1 MMNQLFVQSKHDPT
15 NKVPLEHVEPEVS
28 DKLDGTKQLSFQC
41 LQIPETELAFDML
54 VNDNVLLIDEIEHKA
69 QRYIIVEDE
78 KKTENGV
85 SFRNVTADHM
95 YIVRLTFN
103 QVDEEI
109 SGEIDIDTAL
119 KHALKGSG
127 FSYTIMP
134 DAKGLKAKLEGFGK
148 KKSLELMNDL
158 ISAFVVELD
167 VNNDHIYV
175 YKEIK
180 KRINYKL
187 DTRANMNTISVKS
200 SLSESYTRIKGYGK
214 VKEEKDTA
222 SEETKSYDSKSGKW
236 KTNSDLNAMYAEDV
250 GQTFSFKFKGTG
262 FSVKLIKEKLGGKI
276 TFNIDKK
283 TNKTFSTYKDTGKE
297 SHVVETVDVI
307 RGLEDKEHTVVATF
321 KGKDSKNPNTKK
333 MKTGFRVSIPN
344 GNFIGLYRT
353 FKNDEKYMFPP
364 VTYIHPD
371 EKLFLVDGRPRVA
384 ETVYEDSISKKE
396 DMEKFLK
403 EKIDPYPKLTIE
415 LDFEKVYDPKLEAIE
430 DNISKGAIVPV
441 IADTAYGILFE
452 GEVRVQEIKYNPL
465 NLDLKPSVTLTN
477 YRKDIIDYQLE
488 QTVAMKK
495 QRDLIK
501 KEIAEMLEAQKS
513 IASSTQSQLNN
524 INMKVSQDLSLSYSS
539 VTKTWSIDDSSVD
552 GAEIDEI
559 GNTIDIDIGI
569 DIKPKSPRAG
579 VDFDLSLKGFTAGAT
594 VDPTNPS
601 GMNIALAK
609 GGQRISPTAT
619 DIPSGAQINI
629 SFYLDS

>member
-1 MMNQLFVQSKHDPT
+1 MNQLFVQSKHDPT
-15 NKVPLEHVEPEVS
+15 NKVPLEYVEPEVS

-41 LQIPETELAFDML
+41 LQMPETELAFDML
-54 VNDNVLLIDEIEHKA
+54 VNDNILLIDEIEHKA

-175 YKEIK
+175 FKEIK
-180 KRINYKL
+180 KRISYKL
-187 DTRANMNTISVKS
+187 DSRANMNTISVKS
-200 SLSESYTRIKGYGK
+200 SLSESFTRIKGYGK

-222 SEETKSYDSKSGKW
+222 SEETKSYDSKSAKW

-250 GQTFSFKFKGTG
+250 GQTFSFTFKGTG

-283 TNKTFSTYKDTGKE
+283 TNKTFTTYKDTGKE

-321 KGKDSKNPNTKK
+321 KGKDTKNPNTKK
-333 MKTGFRVSIPN
+333 MKTGFRVSVPN

-353 FKNDEKYMFPP
+353 FKDDEKYMFPP

-384 ETVYEDSISKKE
+384 ETVYEESISKKE
-396 DMEKFLK
+396 DMEKLLK
-403 EKIDPYPKLTIE
+403 GKIDPYPKLTIE

-430 DNISKGAIVPV
+430 DNICKGAIVPV

-465 NLDLKPSVTLTN
+465 NLDMKPSVTLTN

-513 IASSTQSQLNN
+513 IALSTQSQLNN
-524 INMKVSQDLSLSYSS
+524 INTKVSQDLSLSYSTI
-539 VTKTWSIDDSSVD
+539 TKTWSIDDSSVD

-559 GNTIDIDIGI
+559 GNTIDIDIGF

-579 VDFDLSLKGFTAGAT
+579 VDFDLSLKGITAGAT

-601 GMNIALAK
+601 GMNIVLAK
-609 GGQRISPTAT
+609 DGQRISPTAA
-619 DIPSGAQINI
+619 DIPNGAQINI

>member
-1 MMNQLFVQSKHDPT
+1 MNQLFVQSKHDPT

>member
-1 MMNQLFVQSKHDPT
+1 MNQLFVQSKHDPT

-41 LQIPETELAFDML
+41 LQMPETELAFDML
-54 VNDNVLLIDEIEHKA
+54 VNDNILLIDEIEHKA

-78 KKTENGV
+78 KRTENGV
-85 SFRNVTADHM
+85 SFRNVVADHM
-95 YIVRLTFN
+95 YIVRLTYN

-109 SGEIDIDTAL
+109 NGEIDIDTAL

-127 FSYTIMP
+127 LSFTVMS

-175 YKEIK
+175 FKEIK
-180 KRINYKL
+180 KRISYKL

-222 SEETKSYDSKSGKW
+222 SEETKSYDSKSAKW

-250 GQTFSFKFKGTG
+250 GQTFSFTFKGTG

-333 MKTGFRVSIPN
+333 MKTGFRVSVPN

-396 DMEKFLK
+396 DMEKLLK
-403 EKIDPYPKLTIE
+403 EKVDPYPKLTIE

-430 DNISKGAIVPV
+430 DNICKGAIVPV
-441 IADTAYGILFE
+441 IADTAYGILYE

-465 NLDLKPSVTLTN
+465 NLDMKPSVTLTN

-488 QTVAMKK
+488 KDVEMKR
-495 QRDLIK
+495 QRNLIK
-501 KEIAEMLEAQKS
+501 KEIAEMLEAQRS

-524 INMKVSQDLSLSYSS
+524 INTKVSQDLSLSYSS

-559 GNTIDIDIGI
+559 GNTIDIDVGI

-579 VDFDLSLKGFTAGAT
+579 VDFDLSLKGITAGVT
-594 VDPTNPS
+594 VDTTNPS
-601 GMNIALAK
+601 GMNIMLAK
-609 GGQRISPTAT
+609 DGQRISPTAA
-619 DIPSGAQINI
+619 DIPNGAQINI

>member
-1 MMNQLFVQSKHDPT
+1 MNQLFVQSKHDPT

-54 VNDNVLLIDEIEHKA
+54 VNDNILLIDEIVHKA

-78 KKTENGV
+78 KRTENGI

-127 FSYTIMP
+127 FAYTIMP

-200 SLSESYTRIKGYGK
+200 SLSESFTRIKGYGK

-222 SEETKSYDSKSGKW
+222 SEETKSYDSKSAKW

-250 GQTFSFKFKGTG
+250 GQTFSFTFKGTG

-283 TNKTFSTYKDTGKE
+283 TNKTFSTYKVTGKE

-333 MKTGFRVSIPN
+333 MKTGFRVSVPN

-371 EKLFLVDGRPRVA
+371 EKLFLIDGRPRVA

-396 DMEKFLK
+396 DMEKLLK
-403 EKIDPYPKLTIE
+403 EKVDPYPKLTIE

-430 DNISKGAIVPV
+430 DNICKGAIVPV

-465 NLDLKPSVTLTN
+465 NLDMKPSVTLTN

-513 IASSTQSQLNN
+513 IASSTQNQLNN
-524 INMKVSQDLSLSYSS
+524 INTKVSQDLSLSYSS

-559 GNTIDIDIGI
+559 GNTIDIDISF

-579 VDFDLSLKGFTAGAT
+579 VDFDLSLKGITAGAT
-594 VDPTNPS
+594 IDTTNPS
-601 GMNIALAK
+601 GMNIVLAK
-609 GGQRISPTAT
+609 DGQRISPTAA
-619 DIPSGAQINI
+619 DIPNGAQINI

>member
-1 MMNQLFVQSKHDPT
+1 MNQLFVQSKHDPT
-15 NKVPLEHVEPEVS
+15 NKVPLELVEPEVS

-41 LQIPETELAFDML
+41 LQMPETELAFDML
-54 VNDNVLLIDEIEHKA
+54 VNDNILLIDEIVHKA

-78 KKTENGV
+78 KRTENGI

-109 SGEIDIDTAL
+109 SGEIDIDTAF

-200 SLSESYTRIKGYGK
+200 SLSESFTRIKGYGK

-222 SEETKSYDSKSGKW
+222 SEDTKSYDSKTAKW

-250 GQTFSFKFKGTG
+250 GQTFSFTFKGTG

-321 KGKDSKNPNTKK
+321 KGKDNKNPNTKK
-333 MKTGFRVSIPN
+333 MKTGFRVSVPN

-371 EKLFLVDGRPRVA
+371 EKLFLIDGRPRVA

-396 DMEKFLK
+396 DMEKLLK
-403 EKIDPYPKLTIE
+403 EKVDPYPKLTIE

-430 DNISKGAIVPV
+430 DNICKGAIVPV

-465 NLDLKPSVTLTN
+465 NLDMKPSVTLTN

-513 IASSTQSQLNN
+513 IASSTQNQLNN
-524 INMKVSQDLSLSYSS
+524 INTKVSQDLSLSYSS

-559 GNTIDIDIGI
+559 GNTIDIDIGF

-579 VDFDLSLKGFTAGAT
+579 VDFDLSLKGITAGAT
-594 VDPTNPS
+594 IDTTNPS
-601 GMNIALAK
+601 GMNIVLAK
-609 GGQRISPTAT
+609 DGQRISPTAA
-619 DIPSGAQINI
+619 DIPNGAQINI

>member
-1 MMNQLFVQSKHDPT
+1 MNQLFVQSKHDPT
-15 NKVPLEHVEPEVS
+15 NKVPLELVEPEVS

-41 LQIPETELAFDML
+41 LQMPETELAFDML
-54 VNDNVLLIDEIEHKA
+54 VNDNILLIDEIVHKA

-78 KKTENGV
+78 KRTENGI

-109 SGEIDIDTAL
+109 SGEIDIDTAF

-200 SLSESYTRIKGYGK
+200 SLSESFTRIKGYGK

-222 SEETKSYDSKSGKW
+222 SEETKSYDSKSVKW

-250 GQTFSFKFKGTG
+250 GQTFSFTFKGTG

-396 DMEKFLK
+396 DMEKLLK
-403 EKIDPYPKLTIE
+403 EKVDPYPKLTIE

-430 DNISKGAIVPV
+430 DNICKGAIVPV
-441 IADTAYGILFE
+441 IADTAYGVLFE

-465 NLDLKPSVTLTN
+465 NLDMKPSVTLTN

-488 QTVAMKK
+488 KDVEMKR
-495 QRDLIK
+495 QRNLIK
-501 KEIAEMLEAQKS
+501 KEIAEMLEAQRS

-524 INMKVSQDLSLSYSS
+524 INTKVSQDLSLSYSS

-559 GNTIDIDIGI
+559 GSTIDIDIGI

-579 VDFDLSLKGFTAGAT
+579 VDFDLSLKGITAGAT
-594 VDPTNPS
+594 VDTTNPS
-601 GMNIALAK
+601 GMNIMLAK
-609 GGQRISPTAT
+609 DGQRISPTAA
-619 DIPSGAQINI
+619 DIPNGAQINI

>member
-1 MMNQLFVQSKHDPT
+1 MNQLFVQSKHDPT

-41 LQIPETELAFDML
+41 LQMPETELAFDML
-54 VNDNVLLIDEIEHKA
+54 VNDNVLLVDEIEHKA
-69 QRYIIVEDE
+69 QRYFIVEDE
-78 KKTENGV
+78 KRTENGI
-85 SFRNVTADHM
+85 SFRNVSADHM
-95 YIVRLTFN
+95 YIVRLTYN

-109 SGEIDIDTAL
+109 NGEIDIDTAL

-127 FSYTIMP
+127 LSFTIMP

-222 SEETKSYDSKSGKW
+222 SEETKGYDSKSAKW

-250 GQTFSFKFKGTG
+250 GQTFSFTFKGTG

-333 MKTGFRVSIPN
+333 MKTGFRVSVPN

-396 DMEKFLK
+396 DMDKFL
-403 EKIDPYPKLTIE
+403 EKKVDPYPKLTIE

-430 DNISKGAIVPV
+430 DNICKGAIVPV

-465 NLDLKPSVTLTN
+465 NLDMKPSVTLTN

-495 QRDLIK
+495 QRNLIK

-513 IASSTQSQLNN
+513 IVSSTQSQLSN
-524 INMKVSQDLSLSYSS
+524 INTKVSQDLSLSYSS
-539 VTKTWSIDDSSVD
+539 VTKTWSIDDSSID

-559 GNTIDIDIGI
+559 GNTIDIDIGF
-569 DIKPKSPRAG
+569 DIKPKSPRVG
-579 VDFDLSLKGFTAGAT
+579 VDFDLSLKGITAGAT
-594 VDPTNPS
+594 IDTTNPS
-601 GMNIALAK
+601 GMNIMLAK
-609 GGQRISPTAT
+609 DGQRISPTAA
-619 DIPSGAQINI
+619 DIPNGAQINI

>member
-1 MMNQLFVQSKHDPT
+1 MNQLFVQSKHDPT

-54 VNDNVLLIDEIEHKA
+54 VNDNILLIDEIEHKA

-95 YIVRLTFN
+95 YIVRLTYN

-127 FSYTIMP
+127 LSFTVMP

-200 SLSESYTRIKGYGK
+200 SLSESFTRIKGYGK

-222 SEETKSYDSKSGKW
+222 SEETKSYDSKSAKW

-250 GQTFSFKFKGTG
+250 GQTFSFTFKGTG

-333 MKTGFRVSIPN
+333 MKTGFRVSVPN

-384 ETVYEDSISKKE
+384 ETIYEDSISKKE
-396 DMEKFLK
+396 DMEELLK
-403 EKIDPYPKLTIE
+403 EKVDPYPKLTIE
-415 LDFEKVYDPKLEAIE
+415 LDFEKVHDPKLEAIE
-430 DNISKGAIVPV
+430 DNICKGAIVPV

-465 NLDLKPSVTLTN
+465 NLDMKPSVTLTN

-513 IASSTQSQLNN
+513 IASTTQSQLNN
-524 INMKVSQDLSLSYSS
+524 INTKVSQDLSLSYSS

-552 GAEIDEI
+552 GAEIDEV

-569 DIKPKSPRAG
+569 DIKSKSPRAG
-579 VDFDLSLKGFTAGAT
+579 VDFDLSLKGITAGVT
-594 VDPTNPS
+594 VDTTNPS
-601 GMNIALAK
+601 GMNIMLAK
-609 GGQRISPTAT
+609 DGQRISPTAT
-619 DIPSGAQINI
+619 DIPNGAQINI

>member
-1 MMNQLFVQSKHDPT
+1 MNQLFVQSKHDPT

-41 LQIPETELAFDML
+41 LQMPETELAFDML
-54 VNDNVLLIDEIEHKA
+54 VNDNVLLVDEIEHKA

-78 KKTENGV
+78 KRTENGV
-85 SFRNVTADHM
+85 SFRNVAADHM
-95 YIVRLTFN
+95 YIVRLTYN

-109 SGEIDIDTAL
+109 NGEIDIETAI

-222 SEETKSYDSKSGKW
+222 SEETKSYDSKSAKW

-250 GQTFSFKFKGTG
+250 GQTFSFTFKGTG

-333 MKTGFRVSIPN
+333 MKTGFRVSVPN
-344 GNFIGLYRT
+344 GNFIGLYRN

-396 DMEKFLK
+396 DMEKLLK
-403 EKIDPYPKLTIE
+403 EKVDPYPKLTIE

-430 DNISKGAIVPV
+430 DNICKGAIVPV

-465 NLDLKPSVTLTN
+465 NLDMKPSVTLTN

-488 QTVAMKK
+488 KDVEMKR
-495 QRDLIK
+495 QRNLIK
-501 KEIAEMLEAQKS
+501 KEIAEMLEAQRS
-513 IASSTQSQLNN
+513 IASSTQNQLNN
-524 INMKVSQDLSLSYSS
+524 INTKVSQDLSLSYSS

-559 GNTIDIDIGI
+559 GNTIDIDVGI

-579 VDFDLSLKGFTAGAT
+579 VDFDLSLKGITAGVT
-594 VDPTNPS
+594 VDTTNPS
-601 GMNIALAK
+601 GMNIMLAK
-609 GGQRISPTAT
+609 DGQRISPTAA
-619 DIPSGAQINI
+619 DIPNGAQINI

>member
-1 MMNQLFVQSKHDPT
+1 MNQLFVQSKHDPT

-41 LQIPETELAFDML
+41 LQMPETELAFDML
-54 VNDNVLLIDEIEHKA
+54 VNDNILLIDEIEHKG

-109 SGEIDIDTAL
+109 NGEIDIDTAL

-127 FSYTIMP
+127 LSFTVMP

-175 YKEIK
+175 FKEIK

-200 SLSESYTRIKGYGK
+200 SLSESFTRIKGYGK

-222 SEETKSYDSKSGKW
+222 SEETKSYDSKSAKW

-250 GQTFSFKFKGTG
+250 GQTFSFTFKGTG

-353 FKNDEKYMFPP
+353 FQNDEKYMFPP

-396 DMEKFLK
+396 DMEKLLK
-403 EKIDPYPKLTIE
+403 EKVDPYPKLTIE

-430 DNISKGAIVPV
+430 DNICKGAIVPV

-465 NLDLKPSVTLTN
+465 NLDMKPSVTLTN

-488 QTVAMKK
+488 KDVEMKR
-495 QRDLIK
+495 QRNLIK

-513 IASSTQSQLNN
+513 IASSTQNQLNN
-524 INMKVSQDLSLSYSS
+524 INTKVSQDLSLSYSS

-559 GNTIDIDIGI
+559 GSTIDIDIGI

-579 VDFDLSLKGFTAGAT
+579 VDFDLSLKGFTAGVT
-594 VDPTNPS
+594 VDTTNPS
-601 GMNIALAK
+601 GMNIMLAK
-609 GGQRISPTAT
+609 DGQRISPTAA
-619 DIPSGAQINI
+619 DIPNGAQINI

>member
-1 MMNQLFVQSKHDPT
+1 MNQLFVQSKHDPT
-15 NKVPLEHVEPEVS
+15 NKIPLEHVEPEVS

-54 VNDNVLLIDEIEHKA
+54 VNDNILLIDEIEHKA

-78 KKTENGV
+78 KRTENGV
-85 SFRNVTADHM
+85 SFRNVVADHM
-95 YIVRLTFN
+95 YIVRLTYN

-109 SGEIDIDTAL
+109 NGEIDIDTAL

-127 FSYTIMP
+127 LSFTIMP

-222 SEETKSYDSKSGKW
+222 SEETKSYDSKSAKW

-250 GQTFSFKFKGTG
+250 GQTFSFTFKGTG

-333 MKTGFRVSIPN
+333 MKTGFRVSVPN

-371 EKLFLVDGRPRVA
+371 EKLFLVDCRPRVA
-384 ETVYEDSISKKE
+384 ETIYEDSISKKE
-396 DMEKFLK
+396 DMEKLLK

-415 LDFEKVYDPKLEAIE
+415 LDFERVYDPKLEAIE
-430 DNISKGAIVPV
+430 DNICKGAIVPV

-465 NLDLKPSVTLTN
+465 NLDMKPSVTLTN

-488 QTVAMKK
+488 KDVEMKR
-495 QRDLIK
+495 QRNLIK
-501 KEIAEMLEAQKS
+501 KEIAEMLEAQRS

-524 INMKVSQDLSLSYSS
+524 INTKVSQDLSLSYSS

-559 GNTIDIDIGI
+559 GNTIDIDVGI

-579 VDFDLSLKGFTAGAT
+579 VDFDLSLKGITAGVT
-594 VDPTNPS
+594 VDTTNPS
-601 GMNIALAK
+601 GMNIMLAK
-609 GGQRISPTAT
+609 DGQRISPTAA
-619 DIPSGAQINI
+619 DIPNGAQINI

>member
-1 MMNQLFVQSKHDPT
+1 MNQLFVQSKHDPT

-222 SEETKSYDSKSGKW
+222 SEETKSYDSKSAKW

-250 GQTFSFKFKGTG
+250 GQTFSFTFKGTG

-333 MKTGFRVSIPN
+333 MKTGFRVSVPN
-344 GNFIGLYRT
+344 GNFIGLYRN

-396 DMEKFLK
+396 DMEKLLK
-403 EKIDPYPKLTIE
+403 EKVDPYPKLTIE

-430 DNISKGAIVPV
+430 DNICKGAIVPV

-465 NLDLKPSVTLTN
+465 NLDMKPSVTLTN

-488 QTVAMKK
+488 KDVEMKR
-495 QRDLIK
+495 QRNLIK
-501 KEIAEMLEAQKS
+501 KEIAEMLEAQRS

-524 INMKVSQDLSLSYSS
+524 INTKVSQDLSLSYSS

-559 GNTIDIDIGI
+559 GNTIDIDVVI

-579 VDFDLSLKGFTAGAT
+579 VDFDLSLKGITAGVT
-594 VDPTNPS
+594 VDTTNPS
-601 GMNIALAK
+601 GMNIMLAK
-609 GGQRISPTAT
+609 DGQRISPTAA
-619 DIPSGAQINI
+619 DIPNGAQINI

>member
-1 MMNQLFVQSKHDPT
+1 MNQLFVQSKHDPT
-15 NKVPLEHVEPEVS
+15 NKVPLELVEPEVS

-41 LQIPETELAFDML
+41 LQMPETELAFDML
-54 VNDNVLLIDEIEHKA
+54 VNDNILLIDEIVHKA

-78 KKTENGV
+78 KRTENGI

-109 SGEIDIDTAL
+109 SGEIDIDTAF

-200 SLSESYTRIKGYGK
+200 SLSESFTRIKGYGK
-214 VKEEKDTA
+214 VKEKKDTA
-222 SEETKSYDSKSGKW
+222 SEETKSYDSKSAKW

-250 GQTFSFKFKGTG
+250 GQTFSFTFKGTG

-333 MKTGFRVSIPN
+333 MKTGFRVSVPN

-384 ETVYEDSISKKE
+384 ETVYEDSISKKV
-396 DMEKFLK
+396 DMEKFL
-403 EKIDPYPKLTIE
+403 EKKVDPYPKLTIE

-430 DNISKGAIVPV
+430 DNICKGAIVPV

-465 NLDLKPSVTLTN
+465 DLDMKPSVTLTN

-501 KEIAEMLEAQKS
+501 KEIAEMLKAQKS
-513 IASSTQSQLNN
+513 IVSSTQSQLSN
-524 INMKVSQDLSLSYSS
+524 INTKVSQDLSLSYSS
-539 VTKTWSIDDSSVD
+539 VTKTWSIDDSSID

-559 GNTIDIDIGI
+559 GNTIDIDIGF
-569 DIKPKSPRAG
+569 DIKPKSLRAG
-579 VDFDLSLKGFTAGAT
+579 VDFDLSLKGITAGAT
-594 VDPTNPS
+594 VDTTNPS
-601 GMNIALAK
+601 GMNIMLAK
-609 GGQRISPTAT
+609 DGQRISPTAA
-619 DIPSGAQINI
+619 DIPNGAQINI

>member
-1 MMNQLFVQSKHDPT
+1 MNQLFVQSKHDPT
-15 NKVPLEHVEPEVS
+15 NKVSLEHVEPEVS

-78 KKTENGV
+78 KRTENGV
-85 SFRNVTADHM
+85 SFRNVVADHM
-95 YIVRLTFN
+95 YIVRLTYN

-109 SGEIDIDTAL
+109 NGEIDIDTAL

-127 FSYTIMP
+127 LSFTVMS

-222 SEETKSYDSKSGKW
+222 SEETKSYDSKSAKW

-250 GQTFSFKFKGTG
+250 GQTFSFTFKGTG

-333 MKTGFRVSIPN
+333 MKTGFRVSVPN
-344 GNFIGLYRT
+344 GNFIGLYRN

-396 DMEKFLK
+396 DMEKLLK
-403 EKIDPYPKLTIE
+403 EKVDPYPKLTIE
-415 LDFEKVYDPKLEAIE
+415 LDFEKVYDQKLEAIE
-430 DNISKGAIVPV
+430 DNICKGAIVPV

-465 NLDLKPSVTLTN
+465 NLDMKPSVTLTN

-488 QTVAMKK
+488 KDVEMKR
-495 QRDLIK
+495 QRNLIK
-501 KEIAEMLEAQKS
+501 KEIAEMLEAQRS

-524 INMKVSQDLSLSYSS
+524 INTKVSQELSLSYSS

-559 GNTIDIDIGI
+559 GNTIDIDVVI

-579 VDFDLSLKGFTAGAT
+579 VDFDLSLKGITAGVT
-594 VDPTNPS
+594 VDTTNPS
-601 GMNIALAK
+601 GMNIMLAK
-609 GGQRISPTAT
+609 DGQRISPTAA
-619 DIPSGAQINI
+619 DIPNGAQINI

>member
-1 MMNQLFVQSKHDPT
+1 MNQLFVQSKHDPT

-54 VNDNVLLIDEIEHKA
+54 VNDNILLIDEIDHKA

-78 KKTENGV
+78 KRTENGV
-85 SFRNVTADHM
+85 SFRNVVADHM
-95 YIVRLTFN
+95 YIVRLTYN

-109 SGEIDIDTAL
+109 NGEIDIDTAL

-127 FSYTIMP
+127 LSFTVMP

-222 SEETKSYDSKSGKW
+222 SEETKSYDSKSAKW

-250 GQTFSFKFKGTG
+250 GQTFSFTFKGTG

-333 MKTGFRVSIPN
+333 MKTGFRVSVPN
-344 GNFIGLYRT
+344 GNFIGLYRN

-396 DMEKFLK
+396 DMEKLLK
-403 EKIDPYPKLTIE
+403 EKVDPYPKLTIE

-430 DNISKGAIVPV
+430 DNICKGAIVPV

-465 NLDLKPSVTLTN
+465 NLDMKPSVTLTN

-488 QTVAMKK
+488 KDVEMKR
-495 QRDLIK
+495 QRNLIK
-501 KEIAEMLEAQKS
+501 KEIAEMLDAQRS
-513 IASSTQSQLNN
+513 IASSTQNQLNN
-524 INMKVSQDLSLSYSS
+524 INTKVSQDLSLSYSS

-559 GNTIDIDIGI
+559 GNTIDIDVGI

-579 VDFDLSLKGFTAGAT
+579 VDFDLSLKGITAGVT
-594 VDPTNPS
+594 VDTTNPS
-601 GMNIALAK
+601 GMIIMLAK
-609 GGQRISPTAT
+609 DGQRISPTAA
-619 DIPSGAQINI
+619 DIPNGAQINI

>member
-1 MMNQLFVQSKHDPT
+1 MNQLFVQSKHDPT

-41 LQIPETELAFDML
+41 LQMPETELAFDML
-54 VNDNVLLIDEIEHKA
+54 VNDNILLIDEIEHKA

-78 KKTENGV
+78 KRTENGV

-109 SGEIDIDTAL
+109 NGETDIDTAL

-127 FSYTIMP
+127 ISFTVMP

-200 SLSESYTRIKGYGK
+200 SLSESFTRIKGYGK

-222 SEETKSYDSKSGKW
+222 SEETKSYDSKSAKW
-236 KTNSDLNAMYAEDV
+236 KTNSNLNAMYAEDV
-250 GQTFSFKFKGTG
+250 GQTFSFTFKGTG

-333 MKTGFRVSIPN
+333 MKTGFRVSVPN

-371 EKLFLVDGRPRVA
+371 EKLFLVDDRPRVA

-396 DMEKFLK
+396 DMEKLLK

-415 LDFEKVYDPKLEAIE
+415 LDFERVYDPKLEAIE
-430 DNISKGAIVPV
+430 DNICKGAIVPV
-441 IADTAYGILFE
+441 IADTAYGMLFE

-465 NLDLKPSVTLTN
+465 NLDMKPSVTLTN

-524 INMKVSQDLSLSYSS
+524 INTKVSQDLSLSYSS

-552 GAEIDEI
+552 GVEIDEV
-559 GNTIDIDIGI
+559 GNTVDIDIGI

-579 VDFDLSLKGFTAGAT
+579 VDFDLSLKGITAGVT
-594 VDPTNPS
+594 VDTTNPS
-601 GMNIALAK
+601 GMNIMLAK
-609 GGQRISPTAT
+609 DGQRISPTAA
-619 DIPSGAQINI
+619 DIPNGAQINI
-629 SFYLDS
+629 SFNLDS

>member
-1 MMNQLFVQSKHDPT
+1 MNQLFVQSKHDLS

-54 VNDNVLLIDEIEHKA
+54 VNDNVLLVDEIEHKA

-78 KKTENGV
+78 KRTENGV

-134 DAKGLKAKLEGFGK
+134 DARGLKAKLEGFGK

-175 YKEIK
+175 FKEIK
-180 KRINYKL
+180 KRISYKL

-200 SLSESYTRIKGYGK
+200 SLTESYTRIKGYGK
-214 VKEEKDTA
+214 VKEEKDTE
-222 SEETKSYDSKSGKW
+222 SEETKGYDSKSGKW

-250 GQTFSFKFKGTG
+250 GQTFSFTFKGTG

-297 SHVVETVDVI
+297 SHVVETIDVI

-333 MKTGFRVSIPN
+333 MKTGFRVSVPN

-396 DMEKFLK
+396 DMEKFL
-403 EKIDPYPKLTIE
+403 EKKVDPYPKLTIE

-430 DNISKGAIVPV
+430 DNICKGAIVPV

-465 NLDLKPSVTLTN
+465 NLDMKPSVTLTN

-524 INMKVSQDLSLSYSS
+524 FNTKVSQDLSLSYST
-539 VTKTWSIDDSSVD
+539 VTKTWSIEDSSVD

-559 GNTIDIDIGI
+559 GNTIDIDIGF

-579 VDFDLSLKGFTAGAT
+579 VDFDLSLKGITAGAT
-594 VDPTNPS
+594 IDTTNPS
-601 GMNIALAK
+601 GMNIVLAK
-609 GGQRISPTAT
+609 DGQRISPTAA
-619 DIPSGAQINI
+619 DIPNGAQINI
-629 SFYLDS
+629 SFYLDN

>member
-1 MMNQLFVQSKHDPT
+1 MNQLFVQSKHDLS

-54 VNDNVLLIDEIEHKA
+54 VNDNVLLVDEIEHKA

-78 KKTENGV
+78 KRTENGV

-134 DAKGLKAKLEGFGK
+134 DVRGLKAKLEGFGK

-175 YKEIK
+175 FKEIK
-180 KRINYKL
+180 KRISYKL

-200 SLSESYTRIKGYGK
+200 SLTESYTRIKGYGK
-214 VKEEKDTA
+214 VKEEKDTE
-222 SEETKSYDSKSGKW
+222 SEETKGYDSKSGKW

-250 GQTFSFKFKGTG
+250 GQTFSFTFKGTG

-297 SHVVETVDVI
+297 SHVVETIDVI

-333 MKTGFRVSIPN
+333 MKTGFRVSVPN

-396 DMEKFLK
+396 DMEKFL
-403 EKIDPYPKLTIE
+403 EKKVDPYPKLTIE

-430 DNISKGAIVPV
+430 DNICKGAIVPV
-441 IADTAYGILFE
+441 IADTSYGILFE

-465 NLDLKPSVTLTN
+465 NLDMKPSVTLTN

-495 QRDLIK
+495 QRNLIK

-513 IASSTQSQLNN
+513 IASSTQSQLSN
-524 INMKVSQDLSLSYSS
+524 INTKVSHDLSLSYST

-559 GNTIDIDIGI
+559 GNTIDIDIGF

-579 VDFDLSLKGFTAGAT
+579 VDFDLSLKGITAGAT
-594 VDPTNPS
+594 VDTTNPS
-601 GMNIALAK
+601 GMNIMLAK
-609 GGQRISPTAT
+609 DGQRISPTAA
-619 DIPSGAQINI
+619 DIPNGAQINI